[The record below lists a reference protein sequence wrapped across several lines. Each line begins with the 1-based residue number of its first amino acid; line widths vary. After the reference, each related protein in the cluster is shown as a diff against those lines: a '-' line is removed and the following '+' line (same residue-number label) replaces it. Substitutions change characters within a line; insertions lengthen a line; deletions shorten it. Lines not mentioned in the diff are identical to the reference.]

1 MLKDI
6 VFLNKPNFTILL
18 IIIENK
24 DNMKF
29 KTKDKQNLI
38 KLKI

>member
-24 DNMKF
+24 DKMKF